1 MFNVLNKKGN
11 VNEMCS
17 EERLFY
23 KVISGLHTSINTQLS
38 YNYIDFDKNKTY
50 QNFEMFFKTVGD
62 YPERILNLYFAYS
75 VILR

>member
-1 MFNVLNKKGN
+1 MLKKGD

-38 YNYIDFDKNKTY
+38 HNYIDFDKNKTY
-50 QNFEMFFKTVGD
+50 PNFEIFFKTVGY
-62 YPERILNLYFAYS
+62 YPDRILNLYFAYS